1 MATGVDGSAGVA
13 CGGFQM
19 SDSRRAAAFC
29 DELNHLLVQPH
40 EGAINERSSSD
51 PEPDIDRILRDNPLL
66 FEAYR
71 SRPEETLDLIRRI
84 REAGGLSR

>member
-1 MATGVDGSAGVA
+1 MAGAQAA

-40 EGAINERSSSD
+40 EGAIGERSSPD
-51 PEPDIDRILRDNPLL
+51 REPELERILQDNPLL